1 MFHSFNLRLCID
13 SFREKTNHERRL
25 QHLEEEMEGQVLK
38 VEQQVSEKQRHKFE
52 RETAALR
59 SKFQHEVSQL
69 KENLDKLQAVSGVT
83 DPYNIGNIYS
93 DENPRAILWS
103 AIADAVDSRRTQ
115 RNGIRVAPSG

>member
-1 MFHSFNLRLCID
+1 MCID
-13 SFREKTNHERRL
+13 FFRERTNHERRL